1 MLVNLRAVGV
11 GQIPPI
17 GRLEWMP
24 TTGKSAA
31 VTGKALFSK
40 GNTPEWSDTQYFR
53 RDSLK
58 PGTRIVGPAIL
69 EQLDTTTVVPPG
81 ACLSVLPDGHL
92 VIDLEE
98 ALAHAA

>member
-11 GQIPPI
+11 GQIPTI
-17 GRLEWMP
+17 DRLEWAP
-24 TTGKSAA
+24 TAGKSAA
-31 VTGKALFSK
+31 VTGKALFS
-40 GNTPEWSDTQYFR
+40 GEYLPQWSDTQYFK
-53 RDSLK
+53 RDSLT
-58 PGTRIVGPAIL
+58 PGTCIVGPAIL

-92 VIDLEE
+92 VIDLQE